1 MINGPRL
8 SKKKLGRRDSDD
20 TVRLDKS
27 CQGAAM
33 PRVSLWFFAVAPI
46 YVLIGMGFG
55 IFMGATENFALAP
68 AHAHLNLIGWVTMA
82 LYGTFYALAREAS
95 KRLAWTVFWLNNA
108 GAAMMFPS
116 LAMVLSFGDSSPF
129 LLPLIISEFLAL
141 GGMLCFA
148 FSVWSVLMKSAAAPL
163 GVAIRPTAAE

>member
-1 MINGPRL
+1 
-8 SKKKLGRRDSDD
+8 
-20 TVRLDKS
+20 
-27 CQGAAM
+27 M

-55 IFMGATENFALAP
+55 IFMGATENFTLAM

-95 KRLAWTVFWLNNA
+95 QKLAWTVFWLNNA
-108 GAAMMFPS
+108 GAAIMFPS
-116 LAMVLSFGDSSPF
+116 LAMVLSFGDGSPF
-129 LLPLIISEFLAL
+129 LLPLIVSEFLAL

-148 FSVWSVLMKSAAAPL
+148 FSVWSVLMKSAGAL
-163 GVAIRPTAAE
+163 SRVAVRPTAAE

>member
-1 MINGPRL
+1 
-8 SKKKLGRRDSDD
+8 
-20 TVRLDKS
+20 
-27 CQGAAM
+27 M

-55 IFMGATENFALAP
+55 IFMGATMDFTLAP

-95 KRLAWTVFWLNNA
+95 QKLAWTVFFLNNA
-108 GAAMMFPS
+108 AASIMFPS
-116 LAMVLSFGDSSPF
+116 LAMVLIQGDSSPF
-129 LLPLIISEFLAL
+129 ILPLILSEFLAL

-148 FSVWSVLMKSAAAPL
+148 FSVWSVLMKSAGSISRA
-163 GVAIRPTAAE
+163 AIRPTAAE